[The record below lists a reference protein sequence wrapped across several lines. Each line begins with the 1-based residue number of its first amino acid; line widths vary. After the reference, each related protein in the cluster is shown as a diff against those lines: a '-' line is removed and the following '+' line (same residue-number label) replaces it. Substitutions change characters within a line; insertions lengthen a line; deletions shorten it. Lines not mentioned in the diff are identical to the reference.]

1 MSCFSVYIAIITKR
15 YYSAQVSVTPAEV
28 LACPRD
34 VVVLTCQSDED
45 TLLTWTVD
53 VPDISVDVDDAQF
66 VQPME
71 SDVGQ
76 TRQLMCGG
84 QMCSADYQFLATL
97 TAVGPVVSTLTT
109 AANTALD
116 GAMVQCTSGSGATDT
131 TTLQLLSELCSVC
144 KLC

>member
-1 MSCFSVYIAIITKR
+1 MSCFRIYIAIITKR

-45 TLLTWTVD
+45 TVLTWRVD
-53 VPDISVDVDDAQF
+53 VSDPSVGVNDALF

-76 TRQLMCGG
+76 TTQLLCGLR
-84 QMCSADYQFLATL
+84 MCSADYQFVATL
-97 TAVGPVVSTLTT
+97 TGIAPVMSTLTT
-109 AANTALD
+109 TANTALD
-116 GAMVQCTSGSGATDT
+116 GAVVQCTSGSGATDT